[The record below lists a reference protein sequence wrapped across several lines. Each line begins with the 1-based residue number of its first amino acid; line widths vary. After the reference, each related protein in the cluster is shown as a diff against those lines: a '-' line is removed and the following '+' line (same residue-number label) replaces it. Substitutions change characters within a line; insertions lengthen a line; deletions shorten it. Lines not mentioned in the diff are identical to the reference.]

1 MIYFRFL
8 VNLLL
13 TILIEGSLTAIIFRR
28 RDYVY
33 YSFLCNILTNPALN
47 LILLIFAWIGGLKY
61 YYVALSFLE
70 IIAVI
75 VEAGIWRLLCR
86 FTIRKAFFFSLFLN
100 LASFS
105 AGLLLY
111 NR

>member
-47 LILLIFAWIGGLKY
+47 LILLIFA
-61 YYVALSFLE
+61 
-70 IIAVI
+70 
-75 VEAGIWRLLCR
+75 
-86 FTIRKAFFFSLFLN
+86 
-100 LASFS
+100 
-105 AGLLLY
+105 
-111 NR
+111 